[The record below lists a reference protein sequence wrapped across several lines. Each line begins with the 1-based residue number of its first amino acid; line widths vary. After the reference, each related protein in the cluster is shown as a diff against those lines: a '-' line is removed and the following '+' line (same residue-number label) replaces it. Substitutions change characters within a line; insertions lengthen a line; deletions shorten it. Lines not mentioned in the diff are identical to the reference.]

1 MRFTGLLCVSFL
13 AVSCGGAAPAPKKPA
28 PVAEKW
34 TPPPNTSAAPQSNG
48 PPTYDQI
55 VAAPD
60 RDPEDR
66 KLDAGRHPVKLLEF
80 FGIRSGMRV
89 AELGA
94 GGGYTAELLAR
105 TVAPSGVVYG
115 VNTPWIL
122 QRFAEQ
128 PWSARLA
135 KGVMSRVARLDREF
149 DDPFPADVHDLD
161 AVLIV
166 LVYHDTV
173 WQNADRDKMNG
184 AVFRALK
191 SGGIYGIV
199 DHSARPGTGIAYVQ
213 TLHRI
218 DEQFVRDEVSRAG
231 FKFVASADF
240 LRNPNDARD
249 WNDSPKEAGDRRG
262 TSDRFV
268 LKFQKP

>member
-1 MRFTGLLCVSFL
+1 MRLASVVCVLFL
-13 AVSCGGAAPAPKKPA
+13 AVGCGGSTPAPTKPSPA
-28 PVAEKW
+28 AEKW
-34 TPPPNTSAAPQSNG
+34 SPPDTASTAPASSG

-55 VAAPD
+55 VSAPD

-66 KLDAGRHPVKLLEF
+66 KLDAGRHPAELLGF

-89 AELGA
+89 AELGS

-115 VNTPWIL
+115 VNSPWFL

-135 KGVMSRVARLDREF
+135 KPVMSRVARLDREF
-149 DDPFPADVHDLD
+149 EDPFPPDVHDLD

-166 LVYHDTV
+166 LIYHDTV

-199 DHSARPGTGIAYVQ
+199 DHSARAGTGIAYVQ

-218 DEQFVRDEVSRAG
+218 DEQFVREEVSRAG
-231 FKFVASADF
+231 FRFWASADF
-240 LRNPNDARD
+240 LRNPNDSRD
-249 WNDSPKEAGDRRG
+249 WNDSPREAGDKRG

-268 LKFQKP
+268 LKFEKP